1 MKTVGAIHEL
11 PLRFSGKICTLVRN
25 KLNKYNPMKKTLSV
39 ILLLFFGFNLVQ
51 AQNYSPDR
59 PGIGNG
65 SFITP
70 KGMLGLE
77 AGIQFSNTD
86 FNEQYDVGQLVLRYG
101 ISEKLEFRALLGSYT
116 SVDQELLGGSNSY
129 SGFQD
134 MGLGFK
140 YNLISNDGRS
150 NLSALAEVTLPVGSD
165 EFTSDETIPS
175 IGLLADHSLNES
187 LSISSNLGYRFEVGN
202 VDDSW
207 LFTLTPGFVITENM
221 NGYFG
226 YAGNYYGN
234 FEQHWV
240 EGGITYGLESG
251 TQLDL
256 NIGYDTENEIAFI
269 GIGFAR
275 GY

>member
-1 MKTVGAIHEL
+1 
-11 PLRFSGKICTLVRN
+11 
-25 KLNKYNPMKKTLSV
+25 MKKTLSV

-70 KGMLGLE
+70 QGILGFE
-77 AGIQFSNTD
+77 AGVQFSNTD
-86 FNEQYDVGQLVLRYG
+86 LNKQFDVGQLVLRYG
-101 ISEKLEFRALLGSYT
+101 ISEKLEFRALLGSFT
-116 SVDQELLGGSNSY
+116 TVEDEQFGGSTSY
-129 SGFQD
+129 TGIQD
-134 MGLGFK
+134 MGVGFK
-140 YNLISNDGRS
+140 YNLFSGDAS
-150 NLSALAEVTLPVGSD
+150 SLSALAEISLPFGTE
-165 EFTSDETIPS
+165 EFTNDETVPS
-175 IGLLADHSLNES
+175 IGVLADHALNEKVN
-187 LSISSNLGYRFEVGN
+187 ISSNLGYSFDVGN

-207 LFTLTPGFVITENM
+207 LFTLTPGFWISDNM

-251 TQLDL
+251 AQLDL
-256 NIGYDTENEIAFI
+256 NFGYDTENEIAFI
-269 GIGFAR
+269 GIGFAK

>member
-1 MKTVGAIHEL
+1 M
-11 PLRFSGKICTLVRN
+11 RKISFIFAV
-25 KLNKYNPMKKTLSV
+25 
-39 ILLLFFGFNLVQ
+39 LFFGINVVH

-77 AGIQFSNTD
+77 AGVQFSNTD

-101 ISEKLEFRALLGSYT
+101 VSEKLEFRALLGSYT
-116 SVDQELLGGSNSY
+116 TVNQELLGGSNSF

-150 NLSALAEVTLPVGSD
+150 NLSALAELTLPVGSE

-187 LSISSNLGYRFEVGN
+187 LSISSNLGYRFEAGN
-202 VDDSW
+202 VGDSW
-207 LFTLTPGFVITENM
+207 LFTLTPGFVITDTM

-240 EGGITYGLESG
+240 EGGVTYGLESG

-256 NIGYDTENEIAFI
+256 NFGYDTENEISFI

-275 GY
+275 GF

>member
-11 PLRFSGKICTLVRN
+11 PLRFSGKICTLVRK

-39 ILLLFFGFNLVQ
+39 ILRLFFGFNLVQ

-70 KGMLGLE
+70 QGILGFE
-77 AGIQFSNTD
+77 AGVQFSNTD
-86 FNEQYDVGQLVLRYG
+86 LNKQFDVGQLVLRYG
-101 ISEKLEFRALLGSYT
+101 ISEKLEFRALLGSFT
-116 SVDQELLGGSNSY
+116 TVEDEQFGGSTSY
-129 SGFQD
+129 TGIQD
-134 MGLGFK
+134 MGVGFK
-140 YNLISNDGRS
+140 YNLFSGDAS
-150 NLSALAEVTLPVGSD
+150 SLSALAEISLPFGTE
-165 EFTSDETIPS
+165 EFTNDETVPS
-175 IGLLADHSLNES
+175 IGVLADHALNEKVN
-187 LSISSNLGYRFEVGN
+187 ISSNLGYSFDVGN

-207 LFTLTPGFVITENM
+207 LFTLTPGFWISDNM

-251 TQLDL
+251 AQLDL
-256 NIGYDTENEIAFI
+256 NFGYDTENEIAFI
-269 GIGFAR
+269 GIGFAK